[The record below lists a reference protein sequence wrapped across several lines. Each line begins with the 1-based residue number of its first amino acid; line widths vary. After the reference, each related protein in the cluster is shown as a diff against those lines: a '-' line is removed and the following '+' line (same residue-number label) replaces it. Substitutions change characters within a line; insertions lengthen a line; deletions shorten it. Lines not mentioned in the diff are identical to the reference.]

1 MIAYTSTLKE
11 NIFMTMI
18 SVLNRIPIIIV
29 GPPGSSKTFCVN
41 LLYDSMKGKNSKIQ
55 FFKSLPNLLYKTY

>member
-11 NIFMTMI
+11 NIFMTLI

-41 LLYDSMKGKNSKIQ
+41 LLYDSMKGKNSKIA
-55 FFKSLPNLLYKTY
+55 FF